1 VTASDGVPGLPAPFV
16 PGLALAERFYR
27 DAIRPILEARF
38 PGLAHSAAL
47 IGCGSEVLGFDTP
60 VSCDHHWGPRAI
72 VLLGDADHARQGA
85 AVHEALRDALPR
97 SCLGW
102 PTSFGAG
109 DAIGVRKLLVAATG
123 PVEHMVE
130 IATLRGWL
138 RGYLGFDP
146 TGPIAPADWLLCPSQ
161 LLRSITGGAVFHDDL
176 GLAEVRAGLAWYPDD
191 VWRYLLAASWQRI
204 GEEEHLVGR
213 AGQVGDEL
221 GAAVIAARLV
231 RDLMRLC
238 FLMARDHAPYPKW
251 YGTAFARLA
260 IAPALGPILRRA
272 LAAGHWIDRD
282 QALGEA
288 YAVVAARH
296 NALGLT
302 EPLPAQPEPFDRYPG
317 DLRTRQRAS
326 GHDRPFS
333 VIRGERFAEALAAG
347 IRDPALRAAPRWLGN
362 IDQWSD
368 STLLL
373 GEGVSPRPRLRAVFD
388 QG

>member
-1 VTASDGVPGLPAPFV
+1 MVSDGVPGLPAPFV

-27 DAIRPILEARF
+27 DATRPVLDARF
-38 PGLAHSAAL
+38 PGLGHSAAL
-47 IGCGSEVLGFDTP
+47 IGSGSEVLGFDTP

-72 VLLGDADHARQGA
+72 VFLGEDDHVRHAA
-85 AVHEALRDALPR
+85 AVHEALRRSLPR
-97 SCLGW
+97 TCLGW
-102 PTSFGAG
+102 PTSFGGADG
-109 DAIGVRKLLVAATG
+109 IGVRKLMVAGEG

-146 TGPIAPADWLLCPSQ
+146 AEPITPADWLLCPSQ
-161 LLRSITGGAVFHDDL
+161 LLRSITAGAVFHDDL
-176 GLAEVRAGLAWYPDD
+176 GLADLRARLAWYPDD
-191 VWRYLLAASWQRI
+191 IWRYLLAASGQRI

-238 FLMARDHAPYPKW
+238 FLIARDYAPYPKW
-251 YGTAFARLA
+251 YGTAFARLD
-260 IAPALGPILRRA
+260 IAPALAPVLRRV
-272 LAAGHWIDRD
+272 LTAAHWIDRD

-288 YAVVAARH
+288 YAAVAARH

-302 EPLPAQPEPFDRYPG
+302 APLPAQPEPFDRYPG
-317 DLRTRQRAS
+317 DLRARQRAS
-326 GHDRPFS
+326 AHDRPFS

-347 IRDPALRAAPRWLGN
+347 IRDPVVRAAPRWLGG

-373 GEGVSPRPRLRAVFD
+373 GEGTSPRPHLRAVF
-388 QG
+388 GR